1 MRRNAQYTI
10 FGKPA
15 SEPKRQPMKKRL
27 QIGKFLK
34 GDKRLEGET
43 FVEYK
48 ERLKLEK
55 SLLRDYAMGTW
66 VTTEEYRKNKRKHL
80 TK

>member
-27 QIGKFLK
+27 QIGKFLQ
-34 GDKRLEGET
+34 GDKRLKGET

-48 ERLKLEK
+48 ERLRIQD
-55 SLLRDYAMGTW
+55 SLMKDYAMGTW
-66 VTTEEYRKNKRKHL
+66 VTTEEYRKNKKRLDK
-80 TK
+80 